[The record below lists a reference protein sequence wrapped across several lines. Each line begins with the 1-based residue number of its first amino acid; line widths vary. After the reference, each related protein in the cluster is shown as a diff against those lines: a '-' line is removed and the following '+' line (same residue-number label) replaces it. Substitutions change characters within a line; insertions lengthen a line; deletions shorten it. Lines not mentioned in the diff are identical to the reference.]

1 MAHPLTDYFL
11 EMEPY
16 EFEEFVA
23 DLWDYRGYE
32 TTVTPK
38 SGDGGKDV
46 IATKDE
52 ATNTIKEVI
61 QVKQYGKGKKVQRPV
76 VQQCAGIKQSSSD
89 IDLFIII
96 SASEFTNGAKKEAD
110 ESNIKLID
118 GDELGGLIE
127 AERAYQ
133 VLENHIDLPD
143 ELRQTEIEDVARP
156 DDSSTKLDEL
166 EREMEKRGLVT
177 SSGISSLEELR
188 TELRDTYGFGTEEV
202 SNITDAL
209 RYVYIGQESSN
220 NIGVPHHEGDA
231 RFGREIDVLKQL
243 NLVYE
248 HHYSGKHDYGYDCTD
263 RGNIV
268 GSEVSR
274 EFLQRHSRE
283 IERAIA
289 DFGRELCG
297 VFLNFGFAKTDEG
310 HLSTRRGGGLSWAET
325 MPQPGDFWDVIVTE
339 YKRFKERLVEIGIAA
354 NVGKQVILPPEF
366 DHRVNKLVH
375 LDATSTIECHLAL
388 KNYVEEEIESRDEI
402 IRSLDHATEGE
413 LRKTVSEYGDAG
425 LTTEY
430 TDGDPPFLVK
440 DKEGIVATMN
450 ETLRTLL
457 ADL

>member
-1 MAHPLTDYFL
+1 MAHHLTDYFL

-23 DLWDYRGYE
+23 DLWDYMGYE
-32 TTVTPK
+32 TNVTPK

-46 IATKDE
+46 IATRDE
-52 ATNTIKEVI
+52 ATTTIKEVI

-76 VQQCAGIKQSSSD
+76 VQQCAGIKQSSTD
-89 IDLFIII
+89 IDIFRII
-96 SASEFTNGAKKEAD
+96 SASEFTNGAIKEAND
-110 ESNIKLID
+110 SNIKLID
-118 GDELGGLIE
+118 GDELSDLIE

-133 VLENHIDLPD
+133 VLGNYIDLPD
-143 ELRQTEIEDVARP
+143 ELRQTEIKDVVRP

-188 TELRDTYGFGTEEV
+188 TELRDTYGFDTEEI
-202 SNITDAL
+202 SNIVDAL

-220 NIGVPHHEGDA
+220 NIGVPHHEGNA
-231 RFGREIDVLKQL
+231 RFGREIDILKQL

-248 HHYSGKHDYGYDCTD
+248 HHYSGMHDYGYDCTD

-268 GSEVSR
+268 GSEASR

-289 DFGRELCG
+289 DFGPELSG

-310 HLSTRRGGGLSWAET
+310 HLSTRRGDGLSWAET
-325 MPQPGDFWDVIVTE
+325 MPQPGGFWDVIVTE
-339 YKRFKERLVEIGIAA
+339 YKRFKEQLVEIGIAA

-366 DHRVNKLVH
+366 ARRVNELVQ

-388 KNYVEEEIESRDEI
+388 KRYVEEETESRDDI
-402 IRSLDHATEGE
+402 IRSLDRATEND
-413 LRKTVSEYGDAG
+413 LKKTVSEYGDAG
-425 LTTEY
+425 LTTGY
-430 TDGDPPFLVK
+430 TDGDPPFLVLDEEK
-440 DKEGIVATMN
+440 TVAAIN
-450 ETLRTLL
+450 ENLRTLL